1 MDELIYLE
9 PDEEITSVIDKLK
22 NLAGQR
28 VGLVVPRDATLLQS
42 VVNLR
47 LLDREAKNLGKVIS
61 IVTADK
67 TGRNLASQVGLEVF
81 SSVQEQRQPIQ
92 PQPDLP
98 VINPQ
103 EVLEIDMSEK
113 VPENPPKGVS
123 VHHFQE
129 GRPVQWR
136 PHQKPVLVQPKPKI
150 EEKMPLAKNEAFI
163 NRANRPEKKFLKKI
177 IWPIAA
183 IFVLLIGVAIF
194 LLYPKANINITVPA
208 EDLSKTLNV
217 LISGNI
223 TTASTENNVFPGE
236 IFFVEKELEQKFTA
250 TGTKN
255 VGGKAKGNVTVTNAW
270 ESNARKFTAGTKF
283 TNSGKTFLATS
294 DFTVPGSSIVAG
306 NVVAGTVKTEI
317 EAENPGEDYNI
328 KAGKFVIVGLPAAQ
342 QEKIYAN
349 SAADFA
355 GGFTKEVKVIS
366 QTDFDTAKSKIL
378 DTINS
383 GVDSELRSKAS
394 GKKILDAAIESPE
407 PELVSSAKVDE
418 EAEEFTLKLKIQ
430 KQAMAF
436 AFSAYKEFLIKELQA
451 QAPSDK
457 IVAIPS
463 DEDIGLVVESKAYDK
478 KEMELVN
485 NINAKIASKISAEVV
500 KNSILGK
507 KQAFVENYIKNQDP
521 EFKVEIKFLPTWLKR
536 VPDLKRNVNVT
547 IKYVSKK

>member
-47 LLDREAKNLGKVIS
+47 LLDREAKSLGKSIS

-81 SSVQEQRQPIQ
+81 SSVQEQRP
-92 PQPDLP
+92 P
-98 VINPQ
+98 VQSQAEAPPVNPN
-103 EVLEIDMSEK
+103 EVLEIDMSEAK
-113 VPENPPKGVS
+113 PENPPKGVS

-136 PHQKPVLVQPKPKI
+136 PHQKPVLVDSKPKI
-150 EEKMPLAKNEAFI
+150 EEKLPQRKTDNFI
-163 NRANRPEKKFLKKI
+163 NRANRPERKLIKKI
-177 IWPIAA
+177 IWPLVG
-183 IFVLLIGVAIF
+183 VLILMMGVAAF
-194 LLYPKANINITVPA
+194 LLYPKANIKITIPA
-208 EDLSKTLNV
+208 EDLSKTINV
-217 LISGNI
+217 LVSAN
-223 TTASTENNVFPGE
+223 TTNASETDNVFPGE
-236 IFFVEKELEQKFTA
+236 LFLVEKELEQTSPA

-270 ESNARKFTAGTKF
+270 ESNARKFSAGTKF

-306 NVVAGTVKTEI
+306 NVVVGTVKTEI
-317 EAENPGEDYNI
+317 EAENAGEEYNI
-328 KAGKFVIVGLPAAQ
+328 KAGKFVIVGLPDAQ

-349 SAADFA
+349 SSADMA
-355 GGFTKEVKVIS
+355 GGFTKEVKVVS
-366 QTDFDTAKSKIL
+366 QTDFDNAKSKIL

-383 GVDSELRSKAS
+383 GIDSELRSKAS

-407 PELVSSAKVDE
+407 PELVSSVKVDE
-418 EAEEFTLKLKIQ
+418 EAEEFTLKIKIQ

-436 AFSAYKEFLIKELQA
+436 SFSGYKEFLIKELQA

-457 IVAIPS
+457 MVAIPS
-463 DEDIGLVVESKAYDK
+463 DEDIGLVVDSRSYDK
-478 KEMELVN
+478 KEMKLVN
-485 NINAKIASKISAEVV
+485 NINAKIASKISTDVI

-507 KQAFVENYIKNQDP
+507 SQGFVENYIKDQDP
-521 EFKVEIKFLPTWLKR
+521 EFTAEISFKPAWLKR
-536 VPDLKRNVNVT
+536 IPDLKRNVNIS
-547 IKYVSKK
+547 IKYVAKE